1 MTWLTLLLACGAVDP
16 SGPAALPVPH
26 AAPPVTVVVGPL
38 VAGFGAKVSVAGAPQ
53 GTEAL
58 LFASQTLSPGRTCP
72 RVIQPACLDV
82 AGPVTLLARGQ
93 ALPGGVDLT
102 FQVPAAAAGSD
113 VRLAVAIRGPRRA
126 VPRPSTVAAVL
137 APSDDA
143 DADGLINGEELR
155 YNTDPFN
162 PDTDGGG
169 VRDGLEV
176 DLGTAPREPA
186 DDPLGACQAEAD
198 CTEDDWCAD
207 VVCSVCTEPDCAP
220 VCAGACSPRDWCT
233 ADSECADG
241 AHCTTTDGACEPDP
255 SCPGCDV
262 CTGACVPDVP
272 ACFDS
277 SSCPAG
283 ERCTTEDGVCDPVT
297 LCDAD
302 GACVDVCAGT
312 CVTDEEAPQTC
323 LWGEDCPSGVCSLQ
337 QLGCDPRYAPFCVGV
352 CLEVVVCLSDDSC
365 AAGERCTT
373 DDGACDPVT
382 LCDAD
387 GSCADVCGG
396 TCVPDS
402 PPPSC
407 VTGEECPSGLCSLQH
422 FGCDPRFAP
431 FCLGLCLEPESC
443 FTDDNCAAGAL
454 CSTGFGDCF
463 LPDCPPDVTCVP
475 VCTGWCGPTP

>member
-1 MTWLTLLLACGAVDP
+1 MAREYHIGEAMTRWSYATEGGTDKVEVDETR
-16 SGPAALPVPH
+16 GH
-26 AAPPVTVVVGPL
+26 AARARLRLG
-38 VAGFGAKVSVAGAPQ
+38 GSGQQ
-53 GTEAL
+53 GRRDCDRHPRGRL
-58 LFASQTLSPGRTCP
+58 LP
-72 RVIQPACLDV
+72 
-82 AGPVTLLARGQ
+82 
-93 ALPGGVDLT
+93 
-102 FQVPAAAAGSD
+102 
-113 VRLAVAIRGPRRA
+113 
-126 VPRPSTVAAVL
+126 
-137 APSDDA
+137 
-143 DADGLINGEELR
+143 
-155 YNTDPFN
+155 
-162 PDTDGGG
+162 
-169 VRDGLEV
+169 
-176 DLGTAPREPA
+176 
-186 DDPLGACQAEAD
+186 
-198 CTEDDWCAD
+198 
-207 VVCSVCTEPDCAP
+207 
-220 VCAGACSPRDWCT
+220 
-233 ADSECADG
+233 
-241 AHCTTTDGACEPDP
+241 
-255 SCPGCDV
+255 PGCDV

-272 ACFDS
+272 AFFDS

-323 LWGEDCPSGVCSLQ
+323 LWGEACPFGVCSLQ

-352 CLEVVVCLSDDSC
+352 CLEVAVCLSDDSC

-373 DDGACDPVT
+373 DDGACDPVA

-387 GSCADVCGG
+387 GGRADVCGG

-454 CSTGFGDCF
+454 
-463 LPDCPPDVTCVP
+463 
-475 VCTGWCGPTP
+475 